1 MKRHILHLTLL
12 VLAAVLVLSACAPAS
27 ETTPTDAVEVQE
39 TEEPTEEPTV
49 EITARFTIEAD
60 ADLQDALTA
69 LYTVCFPEEQPLFV
83 EAEGDL
89 LVTAAAEDEDFTP
102 SDLPATFLPD
112 KVLIPQTDSPD
123 GDKFINFAISTAGQQ
138 VLIDLGAL
146 PPSITLTDQAG
157 NTVEITQPVERVIS
171 AYGPST
177 AIVYSVGGEA
187 ALVAASYLGAKDPL
201 GSTAMGNID
210 PRFEDLKSDDFFN
223 QTDFNIEEAVN
234 RDPDLIIANARSAW
248 LDTVEELA
256 IPIVL
261 YDAETPELLK
271 EAVLL
276 TGEIFGPNS
285 AAQAQA
291 WVDYYEW
298 VYSTILESTQSL
310 SEEERPQVLF
320 TGTSPFKIA
329 SGEMYQ
335 TNLIEIAGGVSV
347 SAELTGYWNEVNLE
361 QIAAW
366 APDVIIVPPYGGA
379 SVTAITEDSEWQ
391 ILEAVQEGSVYQM
404 PKLVAPWDTPAPDS
418 VLGIIWLSQ
427 ALYPDLARL
436 DCREQ
441 AAYFFNTFYDYA
453 ISAEELDTICAI
465 D

>member
-1 MKRHILHLTLL
+1 MKKRIIHLTLL
-12 VLAAVLVLSACAPAS
+12 ALAAVLAFSACAPAN

-39 TEEPTEEPTV
+39 TEETTEETTE

-60 ADLQDALTA
+60 PDLQEALTA
-69 LYTVCFPEEQPLFV
+69 LYTACFPEELPLFV
-83 EAEGDL
+83 ETEGDL
-89 LVTAAAEDEDFTP
+89 LATAAPADEDFAP
-102 SDLPATFLPD
+102 SDLPATFLPN
-112 KVLIPQTDSPD
+112 KVLIPQTSSPD
-123 GDKFINFAISTAGQQ
+123 VVAFIDFAVSAAGQQ
-138 VLIDLGAL
+138 VLIDLSAL

-157 NTVEITQPVERVIS
+157 NTVEIAQPVERVIS
-171 AYGPST
+171 TYGPTT
-177 AIVYSVGGEA
+177 AIVYSVDGEA

-201 GSTAMGNID
+201 GATAMGNID
-210 PRFEDLKSDDFFN
+210 PRFEDLKSDDYFN
-223 QTDFNIEEAVN
+223 QTDFNIEEAVS
-234 RDPDLIIANARSAW
+234 REPDLILANARSLW

-285 AAQAQA
+285 MAQAQA
-291 WVDYYEW
+291 WVTYFEW
-298 VYSTILESTQSL
+298 VQDSILESTQMFA
-310 SEEERPQVLF
+310 EEDRPQVLF
-320 TGTSPFKIA
+320 TGTSPFRIA

-335 TNLIEIAGGVSV
+335 TSLIEIAGGISV
-347 SAELTGYWNEVNLE
+347 SAELIGYWHDVNLE

-379 SVTAITEDSEWQ
+379 SVAAITEDSEWQ
-391 ILEAVQEGSVYQM
+391 ILEAVQAGSVYQM

-427 ALYPDLARL
+427 VLYPDLADL

-441 AAYFFNTFYDYA
+441 AAYFFNTFFDYA
-453 ISAEELDTICAI
+453 ISAEELDTICAV

>member
-1 MKRHILHLTLL
+1 MKERLIHLTLL
-12 VLAAVLVLSACAPAS
+12 ALAAVLVLCACAPANDL
-27 ETTPTDAVEVQE
+27 TPTDAVEVQE
-39 TEEPTEEPTV
+39 TAAPTEDPTE
-49 EITARFTIEAD
+49 EITARFTIKAD
-60 ADLQDALTA
+60 ADLQEALTA
-69 LYTVCFPEEQPLFV
+69 LYTACFPGEQPRFV
-83 EAEGDL
+83 ETEGDL
-89 LVTAAAEDEDFTP
+89 IATAAAENEDFAP
-102 SDLPATFLPD
+102 SDLPATFLPN
-112 KVLIPQTDSPD
+112 KVLLPQTNSDD
-123 GDKFINFAISTAGQQ
+123 VVAFIDFAISTAGQQ
-138 VLIDLGAL
+138 TLIDLGAL
-146 PPSITLTDQAG
+146 PASITLTDQAG
-157 NTVEITQPVERVIS
+157 NTIEIAQPVERVIS
-171 AYGPST
+171 AYGPTT
-177 AIVYSVGGEA
+177 AIVYSVDGED

-210 PRFEDLKSDDFFN
+210 PRFENLKSDVYFN
-223 QTDFNIEEAVN
+223 LTDFNIEEAVS
-234 RDPDLIIANARSAW
+234 RDPDLIIANARSSW
-248 LDTVEELA
+248 LDIVKELA

-271 EAVLL
+271 EAILL

-298 VYSTILESTQSL
+298 VNSTILENTQSL

-320 TGTSPFKIA
+320 TGTSPFRIA

-335 TNLIEIAGGVSV
+335 TSLIEIAGGVSV
-347 SAELTGYWNEVNLE
+347 SDELTGYWNEVNLE

-366 APDVIIVPPYGGA
+366 APEVIIVPPYGGA
-379 SVTAITEDSEWQ
+379 SVAAITEDSEWQ
-391 ILEAVQEGSVYQM
+391 ILEAVQAGKVYQM

-427 ALYPDLARL
+427 ALYPDLADL

-453 ISAEELDTICAI
+453 ISTEELDTICAI